1 VTLRVGVVGGGS
13 FGRGIATAAA
23 RAGNDVVL
31 WSRSAQAAS
40 AATGSPRSDASS
52 GAVSSFR
59 TSGELS
65 ALAHTELIFVA
76 VPSPHVREVARA
88 LGAHLDGSHLV
99 VHVSRGLIGDELRSI
114 TRVLREET
122 PVVRLGALAGP
133 LVAEA
138 LLAGTPSGAVVGSLF
153 PEVGAAVRTAI
164 AGDTLRIY
172 TTDDVAGVEVASA
185 LVGMIALAA
194 GFALGIG
201 VGPSALAVLCT
212 RGIAEAQR
220 VGARLGAR
228 ERTFAGLSG
237 FGDLVAAVAGDERPE
252 IKLGRALA
260 QGATLAE
267 AGHAAGAYIEGVSI
281 ARRVAA
287 FAEHAKVDAPIAETT
302 AAVVDGRLSARDA
315 VMSLMARQVMT
326 E

>member
-1 VTLRVGVVGGGS
+1 MTSRVGVVGGGS

-23 RAGNDVVL
+23 RAGNEVTL
-31 WSRSAQAAS
+31 WSRSSRAAAGGP
-40 AATGSPRSDASS
+40 AA
-52 GAVSSFR
+52 FR
-59 TSGELS
+59 TTNELG
-65 ALAHTELIFVA
+65 ALAKTDLIFVA

-99 VHVSRGLIGDELRSI
+99 VHVSRGLIGDDLRTI

-138 LLAGTPSGAVVGSLF
+138 LLDGTPSGAVVGSLF
-153 PEVGAAVRTAI
+153 PEVGTAVRTAI
-164 AGDTLRIY
+164 AGQTLRIY
-172 TTDDVAGVEVASA
+172 TTDDVAGVEIASA
-185 LVGMIALAA
+185 LVGMLALAA

-201 VGPSALAVLCT
+201 VGPSALAMLCT

-220 VGARLGAR
+220 VGAKLGAR
-228 ERTFAGLSG
+228 EKTIVGLSG
-237 FGDLVAAVAGDERPE
+237 FGDLLSAVAGDERPE
-252 IKLGRALA
+252 IKLGRAIA
-260 QGATLAE
+260 KGASLEE
-267 AGHAAGAYIEGVSI
+267 AARDASAYIEGVTI

-287 FAEHAKVDAPIAETT
+287 FAERARVDAPIAEAT
-302 AAVVDGRLSARDA
+302 AAVVDGKLTVREAIL
-315 VMSLMARQVMT
+315 SLMSRQVLT

>member
-1 VTLRVGVVGGGS
+1 MTLRVGVVGGGN

-23 RAGNDVVL
+23 RVGNDVVL
-31 WSRSAQAAS
+31 WSRALGRDGSADVRTKLDAHS
-40 AATGSPRSDASS
+40 A
-52 GAVSSFR
+52 SFR
-59 TSGELS
+59 STSDVS
-65 ALAHTELIFVA
+65 ALRDTDLLFVA
-76 VPSPHVREVARA
+76 VPSRHVREIARA
-88 LGAHLDGSHLV
+88 LGAHLDGSHLM
-99 VHVSRGLIGDELRSI
+99 VHVSRGLIGDELRTI

-122 PVVRLGALAGP
+122 AVVRLGALAGP
-133 LVAEA
+133 LIAEA
-138 LLAGTPSGAVVGSLF
+138 LLDGTPSGAIVGSLF

-164 AGDTLRIY
+164 AGESLRIY
-172 TTDDVAGVEVASA
+172 STDDVVGVEVASA

-201 VGPSALAVLCT
+201 IGPSALAVLGT

-220 VGARLGAR
+220 VGVKLGAR
-228 ERTFAGLSG
+228 EKTFVGLAG
-237 FGDLVAAVAGDERPE
+237 FGDLLAAVGGDERPE

-260 QGATLAE
+260 QGASLEE
-267 AGHAAGAYIEGVSI
+267 AGRVAGAYIEGVSI

-287 FAEHAKVDAPIAETT
+287 FALHANVDAPIAETT
-302 AAVVDGRLSARDA
+302 AAVLDGKLTPREA

>member
-1 VTLRVGVVGGGS
+1 MTLRVGVVGGGG

-31 WSRSAQAAS
+31 WSRSEVRPGGK
-40 AATGSPRSDASS
+40 TNIRS
-52 GAVSSFR
+52 
-59 TSGELS
+59 TSELA
-65 ALAHTELIFVA
+65 ALAESELIFVA
-76 VPSPHVREVARA
+76 VPSRNVREVARA
-88 LGAHLDGSHLV
+88 LGAHVDGSHLI
-99 VHVSRGLIGDELRSI
+99 VHVSRGLIGDELSTI

-133 LVAEA
+133 LIAEA
-138 LLAGTPSGAVVGSLF
+138 LLEGTPSGAIVGSLF
-153 PEVGAAVRTAI
+153 PEVGVAVRTAI
-164 AGDTLRIY
+164 AGETLRIY
-172 TTDDVAGVEVASA
+172 TTDDVLGVEVASA
-185 LVGMIALAA
+185 LVGMLALAA

-201 VGPSALAVLCT
+201 IGPSALAVLCT

-220 VGARLGAR
+220 VGVKLGGR
-228 ERTFAGLSG
+228 EKTFVGLAG
-237 FGDLVAAVAGDERPE
+237 FGDLVAALAGDERPE

-260 QGATLAE
+260 QGASLAE
-267 AGHAAGAYIEGVSI
+267 AGVTAGAHIEGVSI

-287 FAEHAKVDAPIAETT
+287 FAAGAKVDAPIAEMT
-302 AAVVDGRLSARDA
+302 AAVVEGRVTPRDA